1 MRKDRETR
9 KLHDASDHISKTDCI
24 GETDRIG
31 FYFRQEKWVLL
42 IVTVTGILYNV
53 GLVAGPWFE
62 GQMVQCL
69 LKKAGTLDI
78 SMILPL
84 HGPVLK

>member
-9 KLHDASDHISKTDCI
+9 KLHDASDHISETDCI
-24 GETDRIG
+24 GETDRVGETDRIG

-62 GQMVQCL
+62 
-69 LKKAGTLDI
+69 
-78 SMILPL
+78 
-84 HGPVLK
+84 